1 MDLSNIRGSKRKA
14 DDMTEKVFTMPRD
27 SVAGIMEHLQQTVGQ
42 KLTDEELLRGRMVLE
57 ETFARLQAG
66 MNNPD
71 MTATVRIKKR
81 FGDIHLVLSARGEAV
96 NPIMSLTEW
105 VEDDIDLY
113 SVNVLKANRDR
124 MGYSRKNGANVI
136 SIKVHEASVGTI
148 YKISASIFLGLLLG
162 FIMRECAPQAV
173 ILAFDHYFKTPITT
187 LFMNAL
193 GMMVAPVIFFSII
206 AGITN
211 LSETIDIGRI
221 GKRLVGQS
229 FFVVF
234 LAAVLSVGLA
244 LAIFPDDLAF
254 MASLFGSK
262 LEGDGSNE
270 GTMSFMNIL
279 MQIVPANLVDPFKG
293 GNLLQILFL
302 AIFFGIIINRLG
314 EKANIAK
321 EIIDFMN
328 SFCMSIMGMIARF
341 YTLIIFVTMMSLAIH
356 IDLQSLANFGK
367 IVMASIIGTFAMWVL
382 LAIVFMIYGQIN
394 PLPFFKKILP
404 FAPIPL
410 SNCSST
416 ISLPHM
422 LQLTMEKLGVSQGLA
437 SFALPIGIQLNQ
449 TGACCILAS
458 STVMMARVM
467 NIPITMDFVLFLT
480 FYVFVI
486 SYTMPAV
493 PGGGL
498 IAMATVFA
506 VFDIPT
512 QAVVVFMCVEV
523 LADMFDTL
531 NNVSVNIAS
540 SLLLAKKCDMWDE
553 KIYLDQ
559 A

>member
-1 MDLSNIRGSKRKA
+1 MDLSNICGPKRKA
-14 DDMTEKVFTMPRD
+14 DDMTEKVFIMPRD

-136 SIKVHEASVGTI
+136 SIKVHEASIGTI

-162 FIMRECAPQAV
+162 LIMRGYAPQAA
-173 ILAFDHYFKTPITT
+173 ILAFDHYFQTPITA

-211 LSETIDIGRI
+211 LSETIDIGKI

-229 FFVVF
+229 FFIVF
-234 LAAVLSVGLA
+234 LAAILSVGLA

-254 MASLFGSK
+254 MASLFGNK
-262 LEGDGSNE
+262 LEGG
-270 GTMSFMNIL
+270 
-279 MQIVPANLVDPFKG
+279 
-293 GNLLQILFL
+293 
-302 AIFFGIIINRLG
+302 
-314 EKANIAK
+314 
-321 EIIDFMN
+321 
-328 SFCMSIMGMIARF
+328 
-341 YTLIIFVTMMSLAIH
+341 
-356 IDLQSLANFGK
+356 
-367 IVMASIIGTFAMWVL
+367 
-382 LAIVFMIYGQIN
+382 
-394 PLPFFKKILP
+394 
-404 FAPIPL
+404 
-410 SNCSST
+410 
-416 ISLPHM
+416 
-422 LQLTMEKLGVSQGLA
+422 
-437 SFALPIGIQLNQ
+437 
-449 TGACCILAS
+449 
-458 STVMMARVM
+458 VMMAKVM
-467 NIPITMDFVLFLT
+467 NIPVTMDFVLFLT

-486 SYTMPAV
+486 SYTNPAV

-506 VFDIPT
+506 VFGIPT

-553 KIYLDQ
+553 KIYLD
-559 A
+559 